1 MDVYL
6 DPIDSNDL
14 IVIMRAMY
22 WYQDKVQNQ
31 DEKFKDFEEWDRVA
45 VVRKVIGRTL
55 KKLTYID

>member
-14 IVIMRAMY
+14 IVIMRALY

>member
-14 IVIMRAMY
+14 IVIMRALY

-31 DEKFKDFEEWDRVA
+31 DEKFKDFEEWDRVE

>member
-14 IVIMRAMY
+14 IVIMRALY

-31 DEKFKDFEEWDRVA
+31 DEKFKDFEEWDRLA

-55 KKLTYID
+55 KTLAYID